1 MKLHKNILI
10 IILVIVLLAGA
21 LVLVNKLPDNEEEP
35 KTEET
40 QKTEYI
46 DVFRV
51 KTDDIKDIYVITP
64 ESSYT
69 VSKNGKELSLS
80 DSSNIKVN
88 NQALSSF
95 LNACSYVYAEKIVT
109 EKEDDVSVYGFSNP
123 LATVTISLKDGS
135 KKELQIG
142 NKTIDSSG
150 NYIKLSDEDKIY
162 IKSSYGISSLIPDYV
177 SFIDKNVLKIT
188 SDKHKTLSLIRLS
201 KPGNPD
207 VELKS
212 AIVKTEDS
220 EGIKWEVTKPVFADV
235 NTTILTN
242 NFLTLLEAFSA
253 NGVAEKRVSDLSKY
267 GLKNPYATLTISA
280 DGVTQKFT
288 FGKEENG
295 VRYFTVDN
303 YATVYTASSA
313 GLGFL
318 NVSYIDL
325 MSRLIHIEN
334 IKNVCTLEIKS
345 ADKNYVLKISGDERF
360 INDKKIDKNVFSKVY
375 QGIIGLRFDSIDL
388 NKKASGRSEITLK
401 YTKNDNTTHT
411 VSFESVDDRNYL
423 ASVDGK
429 GSSIITKKAVHDALD
444 FIEEKLS
451 EAK

>member
-21 LVLVNKLPDNEEEP
+21 LVLVNKLPDNGEEP
-35 KTEET
+35 KPEET

-51 KTDDIKDIYVITP
+51 KTDDIKDVSVITA
-64 ESSYT
+64 ENSYS
-69 VSKNGKELSLS
+69 VSKNGNELSLS
-80 DSSNIKVN
+80 DSSNIKIN

-109 EKEDDVSVYGFSNP
+109 EKEDDISVYGFLNP
-123 LATVTISLKDGS
+123 LATVTVSLKDGS
-135 KKELQIG
+135 KKVLQIG
-142 NKTIDSSG
+142 DKTIDSSG

-162 IKSSYGISSLIPDYV
+162 IKSSYGINSLIPDYK

-188 SDKHKTLSLIRLS
+188 PDKHNSLSLIRLS
-201 KPGNPD
+201 KPANPD

-212 AIVKTEDS
+212 TIVKTEDS
-220 EGIKWEVTKPVFADV
+220 VGVLWEMTKPVYADA

-242 NFLTLLEAFSA
+242 DFLTPLETFSA
-253 NGVAEKRVSDLSKY
+253 NGVAEERVSDLSKY
-267 GLKNPYATLTISA
+267 GLKNPYAVLTISA
-280 DGVTQKFT
+280 DGITQKFT

-295 VRYFTVDN
+295 FRYFTVDN

-334 IKNVCTLEIKS
+334 IKNVSTLEIKS

-375 QGIIGLRFDSIDL
+375 QNIIGLRFDSIDL
-388 NKKASGRSEITLK
+388 NKNASGRSDITFK

-411 VSFESVDDRNYL
+411 VSFESIDDRNYL
-423 ASVDGK
+423 AAVDGK
-429 GSSIITKKAVHDALD
+429 GSSIITKKAVHDTLD
-444 FIEEKLS
+444 FIEEKLNES
-451 EAK
+451 K

>member
-1 MKLHKNILI
+1 MKLHKNIS
-10 IILVIVLLAGA
+10 IILLAIVVLAGA
-21 LVLVNKLPDNEEEP
+21 LVIVNKLPGNEEKP
-35 KTEET
+35 KPEET

-51 KTDDIKDIYVITP
+51 KTDDIKNVSVITS
-64 ESSYT
+64 ESSYS
-69 VSKNGKELSLS
+69 VSKNGNELSLS
-80 DSSNIKVN
+80 DSSNIKIN

-95 LNACSYVYAEKIVT
+95 LNACSYVYAEKLVT
-109 EKEDDVSVYGFSNP
+109 EKEDDVSVYGFLNP
-123 LATVTISLKDGS
+123 AATVTLSLKDGS

-177 SFIDKNVLKIT
+177 SFIDKNVLKI
-188 SDKHKTLSLIRLS
+188 SFDKHKSLSLIRLS

-212 AIVKTEDS
+212 STVKTEDS
-220 EGIKWEVTKPVFADV
+220 EGILWEMTKPVYADA
-235 NTTILTN
+235 NTTVLAN
-242 NFLTLLEAFSA
+242 NFLTPFETFSA
-253 NGVAEKRVSDLSKY
+253 NGVVEERLYDLSKY
-267 GLKNPYATLTISA
+267 GLNNPYAVLNISA
-280 DGVTQKFT
+280 DGITQKFT

-303 YATVYTASSA
+303 YATVYTVSSA
-313 GLGFL
+313 GLEFL

-334 IKNVCTLEIKS
+334 IKNVSTLEIKS
-345 ADKNYVLKISGDERF
+345 SDKNYILKISGDERF
-360 INDKKIDKNVFSKVY
+360 INDKKIDKKVFSKVY
-375 QGIIGLRFDSIDL
+375 QSIIGLRFDSIDL
-388 NKKASGRSEITLK
+388 NKNYSGRSDITFK
-401 YTKNDNTTHT
+401 YTKNDNTTHI
-411 VSFESVDDRNYL
+411 VSFESIDDRNYL
-423 ASVDGK
+423 AAVDGR
-429 GSSIITKKAVHDALD
+429 GSSIITKKAVRDALD
-444 FIEEKLS
+444 FIEEKLN